1 MKWPLVYRSSYDR
14 LAQERDDYKEARWL
28 NDTERNDWAW
38 KTAVRSV
45 RAQLRLMILD
55 YNSEIVFNTE
65 PSIIKARTY
74 GFVANALA
82 MFDPKRPIEL
92 EKRK

>member
-1 MKWPLVYRSSYDR
+1 MKWPLVYRSSYDQ
-14 LAQERDDYKEARWL
+14 LAQERDEYKEDWNR
-28 NDTERNDWAW
+28 DKEERNNWAW
-38 KTAVRSV
+38 NTAVRSV

-55 YNSEIVFNTE
+55 YNSEIVLNTD

>member
-14 LAQERDDYKEARWL
+14 LAQERDEWRRITKQGWTDSD
-28 NDTERNDWAW
+28 NWAW
-38 KTAVRSV
+38 EIAVRSV

>member
-1 MKWPLVYRSSYDR
+1 
-14 LAQERDDYKEARWL
+14 
-28 NDTERNDWAW
+28 
-38 KTAVRSV
+38 
-45 RAQLRLMILD
+45 MILD